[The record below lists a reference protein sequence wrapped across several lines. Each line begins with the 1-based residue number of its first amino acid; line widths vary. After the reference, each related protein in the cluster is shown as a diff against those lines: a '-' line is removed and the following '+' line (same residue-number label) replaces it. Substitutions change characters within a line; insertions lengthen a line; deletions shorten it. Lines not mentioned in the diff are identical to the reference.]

1 MRASTEHVTHPDQ
14 AFRLLSLTLDAF
26 DGGLHRHPQFELT
39 WIQEGV
45 GLRFV
50 GDSVEPFD
58 GGDLVAKLLMA
69 VLLLAPYRALVRR
82 FLPNAFTFS
91 ASSRPA
97 ASA

>member
-1 MRASTEHVTHPDQ
+1 VSASILDTAIFFSIAFHGTEVPWLPL
-14 AFRLLSLTLDAF
+14 A
-26 DGGLHRHPQFELT
+26 
-39 WIQEGV
+39 
-45 GLRFV
+45 
-50 GDSVEPFD
+50 

-82 FLPNAFTFS
+82 FLPGAFAFS